1 MEIQSKKQLI
11 ELLHTPLNSKD
22 EKKLEKLFS
31 LSRRNYF
38 KVVLEDNFLC
48 ISYENEYIK
57 AWDKIS
63 LNNISTLKE
72 VIHLK
77 NILFKESQKQIVI
90 YDTSKA
96 YYYIQFDDYSIEGL
110 YVRSFKDVSQICFK
124 KKSSNVIK
132 VENNIK
138 VIYYQMLQNKAYF
151 KDVNDL
157 FQYVLCIKDIGDFRK
172 GMLVEKSNNFYN
184 NVKYLPNPVKMYENL
199 SVYRVVPDYSCNLS
213 LVTLEQ
219 LEGLSTNKHDCYK
232 KEFGCQRGCTSYCYS
247 DSANKF
253 ETKLKNI
260 LINLWKE
267 CFVNN

>member
-1 MEIQSKKQLI
+1 MAGFAQGSVELRQKTSGTNANKDHLRIFARDDEYLFTVDDEGNERSIQYYHSAGVSDSILNDLI
-11 ELLHTPLNSKD
+11 
-22 EKKLEKLFS
+22 
-31 LSRRNYF
+31 
-38 KVVLEDNFLC
+38 DNG
-48 ISYENEYIK
+48 NGT
-57 AWDKIS
+57 A
-63 LNNISTLKE
+63 NISGCNVRLYKTNDFTGDLYE
-72 VIHLK
+72 
-77 NILFKESQKQIVI
+77 
-90 YDTSKA
+90 
-96 YYYIQFDDYSIEGL
+96 YYVSGGTFSFIDGTEQYVVADYNNGNPI
-110 YVRSFKDVSQICFK
+110 
-124 KKSSNVIK
+124 IK

-232 KEFGCQRGCTSYCYS
+232 KEFG
-247 DSANKF
+247 
-253 ETKLKNI
+253 
-260 LINLWKE
+260 
-267 CFVNN
+267 

>member
-1 MEIQSKKQLI
+1 MV
-11 ELLHTPLNSKD
+11 
-22 EKKLEKLFS
+22 
-31 LSRRNYF
+31 LSPSN
-38 KVVLEDNFLC
+38 C
-48 ISYENEYIK
+48 
-57 AWDKIS
+57 
-63 LNNISTLKE
+63 
-72 VIHLK
+72 
-77 NILFKESQKQIVI
+77 
-90 YDTSKA
+90 SKA

-138 VIYYQMLQNKAYF
+138 VIYYQMLLNKTYF

-213 LVTLEQ
+213 LVTLEH

-253 ETKLKNI
+253 EAKLKNI